1 MIGLALAT
9 IVFLGREQWLRWAVV
24 LALPAVGLVIGLV
37 ADKLDVPELGELAQG
52 VNVYRLMLIFLPF
65 ALWGI
70 LTPLFAD
77 LTPRARW
84 VMLGLVLG
92 LGQFA
97 LQLSWAVD
105 SSNTLRASL
114 VDLVFGGALVLGCV
128 ALTVPEITRHPRGV
142 VRLAGVGL
150 IVSLLASMVVGRTV
164 TMFPFDPK
172 VYPRGVEAEWG
183 DQAQAL
189 IPPGHQILVP
199 PEAWTMRML
208 TKRAVV
214 VDCKYGPYGGDPWRE
229 FKARMDLLG
238 GFGQCLGTT
247 GAPTYEDLSG
257 DTLAAVAGR
266 FGADYIIVRSAFVQE
281 NSNRRESRVPPRPE
295 TDDPEQTPVSQARAL
310 LEHGWTVILGPNDE
324 MPFYLL
330 RGPGG

>member
-1 MIGLALAT
+1 VAGHISDFAEACREIIPYHCDASTWERAYVLGGFAMIGLALAT

-142 VRLAGVGL
+142 VRLAGLGGPD
-150 IVSLLASMVVGRTV
+150 AHR
-164 TMFPFDPK
+164 
-172 VYPRGVEAEWG
+172 PRGR
-183 DQAQAL
+183 L
-189 IPPGHQILVP
+189 IRL
-199 PEAWTMRML
+199 AWTIRL
-208 TKRAVV
+208 
-214 VDCKYGPYGGDPWRE
+214 
-229 FKARMDLLG
+229 
-238 GFGQCLGTT
+238 
-247 GAPTYEDLSG
+247 
-257 DTLAAVAGR
+257 
-266 FGADYIIVRSAFVQE
+266 
-281 NSNRRESRVPPRPE
+281 PPRGPHHQPHDKRDRDGPPLKRDSRPQLQRDANE
-295 TDDPEQTPVSQARAL
+295 LMRTWKEGMMVGEKQERAQTKCRNRIGEEAGS
-310 LEHGWTVILGPNDE
+310 WTRL
-324 MPFYLL
+324 
-330 RGPGG
+330 